1 MAIVQVAELEQEL
14 DVVQAELTAWQT
26 TGAALRR
33 KHA

>member
-1 MAIVQVAELEQEL
+1 MAVVRVAELEQEL
-14 DVVQAELTAWQT
+14 DVVQAELAAWQT